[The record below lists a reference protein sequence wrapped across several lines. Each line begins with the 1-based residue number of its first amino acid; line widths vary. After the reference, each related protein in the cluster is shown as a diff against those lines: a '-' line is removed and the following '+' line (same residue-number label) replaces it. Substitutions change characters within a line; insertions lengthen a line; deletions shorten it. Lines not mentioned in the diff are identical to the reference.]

1 MTQDR
6 PSQPRKQREISLNT
20 FLTRLIWLCV
30 GPLMLLAIYLAITNV
45 RHLQEDRDLEA
56 TNLTHVLVTAVD
68 QDMKARINAL
78 TMLANSPTIDDPA
91 HWSVLYAEA
100 QGFQKIFGSH
110 VVLVDPAMN
119 MLINTRVPLG
129 TPLPQL
135 PRPTGRAAAPT
146 ALETGRPAVGDIVR
160 GPVAGQLLVAVA
172 APVTRHGK
180 TEYVMLT
187 TLETTELLTH
197 IDRLALPDGWAISL
211 RDSTGAI
218 IAARAMDAMNFTAQE
233 GRFVAPSSV
242 TPWSVVLE
250 IPSDIYNAPLQS
262 ATTTLLLSLLGA
274 TVAGVLGGALASR
287 KLAESMAM
295 LVKGPAAGKPPLPI
309 TELTS
314 IRSLLDET
322 AAGHEAAKETLRQ
335 SERRFRRLFS
345 NGASPQALIT
355 TSGELVDVNTR
366 FEHDFG
372 YSRADLPSIEAWWP
386 RAYPDPV
393 YRAHVFEQWNARMA
407 HAIATGSDV
416 EAHDYRITCKNGD
429 IRTAI
434 VSAIIIDDDILVTFL
449 DVTER
454 LKAEAALRESQAAAI
469 EEQRQ
474 ARDEALRL
482 MKEAVAAR
490 ASAEAANASLRE
502 LSLAVEQ
509 SPESI
514 VITDLAARIEY
525 ANEAF
530 LRISGYSRDEVIGR
544 NARILQS
551 GRTPAKTYQSLWQAM
566 SRGLAWKGEFIN
578 RRKDGSEYVEFA
590 IITPLRQNNGQVTH
604 YVAVKEDITEKK
616 RLGEELD
623 RHRHHLEDLVAIRTN
638 ELESARQAADAANR
652 AKSAFLANMSHEI
665 RTPMNAI
672 IGLTYLMRQHQ
683 SADMRSDRLDKID
696 AAAKHLMAI
705 INDILDLSKIEAGHL
720 ELEQS
725 DFTLPGLLNNVL
737 DLIAEPASEKGL
749 VIKVDRDHVP
759 LSLRGDTTRLRQAL
773 LNYAGNAVKFTE
785 HGTVWLRAKLLDENT
800 QGLLVRFEVEDTG
813 VGIAPD
819 KLPLLFESFTQ
830 ADVSTTRRYGGT
842 GLGLAI
848 TRRLARLMGGDAGAS
863 SVPGQG
869 SMFWLTVRLQRGEG
883 TTSGT
888 PDDQRLNDAEQR
900 LLRDHAGS
908 RVLVVEDNPIN
919 QEVARELLSGAGL
932 SVDIAGNGQIALDM
946 TDTNKYD
953 LILMDVQMPVMDGLD
968 ATRGLRARGCT
979 LPILGMTANA
989 FEEDRQA
996 CLSAGM
1002 NDFVTKPVI
1011 PDTLYAKL
1019 LHGLSLTAST
1029 GTQPAP
1035 AASSNPGSPPLVTYL
1050 NAIPGF
1056 DAGRALDMLQG
1067 DTGAYRRLLRRFAAS
1082 HGSDMESIRALLA
1095 DHDSKAALHQVHNLK
1110 GVLGTLGA
1118 THLGSLVAR
1127 FEHALRIDA
1136 GPVECQDLL
1145 SLCESALMHLLDAI
1159 ERLPDEPAPP
1169 ESVDDATGHEHEHTR
1184 HVLADLEALLAAN
1197 DTGAST
1203 LARASARLLAMV
1215 LGERHDDFSRR
1226 IDAFDYESA
1235 LDILRQLNR

>member
-1 MTQDR
+1 MTHDR
-6 PSQPRKQREISLNT
+6 PSQPRNQREISLNT

-30 GPLMLLAIYLAITNV
+30 GPLMLLAIYLAIANV
-45 RHLQEDRDLEA
+45 RHLQEDRNLEA
-56 TNLTHVLVTAVD
+56 TNLTRVLVTAVD
-68 QDMKARINAL
+68 QDLNARINAL
-78 TMLANSPTIDDPA
+78 TMLAKSPTIDDPA
-91 HWSVLYAEA
+91 HWNTLYAEA
-100 QGFQKIFGSH
+100 QGFQQSFGSH

-129 TPLPQL
+129 TPLPRL
-135 PRPTGRAAAPT
+135 PRPAGRAAAPT

-160 GPVAGQLLVAVA
+160 GPIAEQLLVGVAV
-172 APVTRHGK
+172 PVMRHGQ
-180 TEYVMLT
+180 TCYVVLT
-187 TLETTELLTH
+187 TLETSQFRTH
-197 IDRLALPDGWAISL
+197 IDRLALPDGWTISL

-218 IAARAMDAMNFTAQE
+218 IAARAMDAMNFTAQD
-233 GRFVAPSSV
+233 GKFVARSSV
-242 TPWSVVLE
+242 APWSVVLE
-250 IPSDIYNAPLQS
+250 IPTDIYNAPLQT
-262 ATTTLLLSLLGA
+262 ATTTLLLTLLGA

-295 LVKGPAAGKPPLPI
+295 LVKGPAAGKLPLPI

-355 TSGELVDVNTR
+355 TSGELVDVNMR

-372 YSRADLPSIEAWWP
+372 YSRADLPTIEAWWP

-393 YRAHVFEQWNARMA
+393 YRAQVFEQWNARVA
-407 HAIATGSDV
+407 HAIATGTDV
-416 EAHDYRITCKNGD
+416 EPHDYRIACKSGD
-429 IRTAI
+429 VRTAI
-434 VSAIIIDDDILVTFL
+434 VSAIVIDDDILVTFL

-544 NARILQS
+544 NARVLQS
-551 GRTPAKTYQSLWQAM
+551 GQTPAKTYESLWQAL
-566 SRGLAWKGEFIN
+566 SNGLAWKGEFIN

-590 IITPLRQNNGQVTH
+590 IITPLRQSNGRITH

-623 RHRHHLEDLVAIRTN
+623 RHRHHLEELVANRTT

-672 IGLTYLMRQHQ
+672 IGLTYLLRQHQ
-683 SADMRSDRLDKID
+683 SAEMRSDRLDKID
-696 AAAKHLMAI
+696 NAAKHLMAI
-705 INDILDLSKIEAGHL
+705 INDVLDLSKIEAGHL
-720 ELEQS
+720 ELDQS
-725 DFTLPGLLNNVL
+725 DFTLPGLLDNVL
-737 DLIAEPASEKGL
+737 DLMAEPAREKGL

-785 HGTVWLRAKLLDENT
+785 RGTIWLRAALLDENQ

-813 VGIAPD
+813 IGIAPD

-863 SVPGQG
+863 SVPGKG
-869 SMFWLTVRLQRGEG
+869 STFWLTVRLQRGLDPLPGASDKRAPE
-883 TTSGT
+883 
-888 PDDQRLNDAEQR
+888 DAEHTLR
-900 LLRDHAGS
+900 RDHPGA
-908 RVLVVEDNPIN
+908 RVLLVEDNPIN
-919 QEVARELLSGAGL
+919 QEVARELLSGTGL
-932 SVDIAGNGQIALDM
+932 IVDVAGNGQIALDM
-946 TDTNKYD
+946 SETNTYD
-953 LILMDVQMPVMDGLD
+953 LILMDVQMPVMDGLN
-968 ATRGLRARGCT
+968 ATRALRARGCA

-1002 NDFVTKPVI
+1002 NDVVTKPVI
-1011 PDTLYAKL
+1011 PSTLYVKL
-1019 LHGLSLTAST
+1019 LHCLSLPAHDS
-1029 GTQPAP
+1029 TQPAP
-1035 AASSNPGSPPLVTYL
+1035 AAAAASDAPPLVRYL

-1056 DAGRALDMLQG
+1056 EAGRALDMLQG
-1067 DTGAYRRLLRRFAAS
+1067 ETGSYRRLLRRFAAT
-1082 HGSDMESIRALLA
+1082 HGSDMDSIRTLLA
-1095 DHDSKAALHQVHNLK
+1095 DQDIKAALRLVHDLK
-1110 GVLGTLGA
+1110 GMLGTLGA
-1118 THLGSLVAR
+1118 THLGALIAR
-1127 FEHALRIDA
+1127 FEHALRIEA

-1145 SLCESALMHLLDAI
+1145 SQCESELMHLLDAI
-1159 ERLPDEPAPP
+1159 EGMPDEPARP
-1169 ESVDDATGHEHEHTR
+1169 EYVDDAIGHEHGHTR
-1184 HVLADLEALLAAN
+1184 RLLAELEALLAAN

-1203 LARASARLLAMV
+1203 LARASTRLLAMV
-1215 LGERHDDFSRR
+1215 LGEQHDNFSRH
-1226 IDAFDYESA
+1226 IDTFDYESA
-1235 LDILRQLNR
+1235 LDILRRRNL